1 MRRAGARRCSISR
14 RVVPPRLRKSLT
26 WWCSWRR
33 IAPVGS
39 AERSLTWTAAVSIA
53 NNGFRSNDMM
63 RRPEPATLLAAVAIA
78 LTAAP
83 AAAQPYPAKPI
94 HVIVPVTAGGLTDV
108 VSRRIAAEASSRMG
122 QPWIMEN
129 KPGAN
134 FMPAAETCRHAKSDG
149 YTLCVFT
156 TSTLTF
162 NPHLIDNLP
171 YNPARDFTPIINLGM
186 FIGGLIASPKLP
198 VRYLEELR
206 ALTLARPGEFNFGT
220 YGPASSANVFRQ
232 YLAER
237 WKTDLV
243 EVAYKGSNELITAL
257 TSGEIQMTWTALGS
271 WADNPNDRKG
281 RVVALDGAKRSPKL
295 TDVPTTPE
303 AGLGNYPI
311 HTWMGLFAR
320 VGVTESVVAQV
331 NGVVGE
337 VISTPK
343 LTEFLVNQLI
353 EPAV

>member
-1 MRRAGARRCSISR
+1 MRALQPI
-14 RVVPPRLRKSLT
+14 LL
-26 WWCSWRR
+26 
-33 IAPVGS
+33 IA
-39 AERSLTWTAAVSIA
+39 AIATA
-53 NNGFRSNDMM
+53 
-63 RRPEPATLLAAVAIA
+63 LAAPP
-78 LTAAP
+78 TR
-83 AAAQPYPAKPI
+83 AQPYPNKPI

-108 VSRRIAAEASSRMG
+108 VSRRIAAEASPRMG

-134 FMPAAETCRHAKSDG
+134 FIPAAETCRHAKPDG

-186 FIGGLIASPKLP
+186 FIGGLIASSKLP
-198 VRYLEELR
+198 IKNIGELK
-206 ALTLARPGEFNFGT
+206 ALTVSKPGEFNFGT

-237 WKTDLV
+237 WKVSLV

-271 WADNPNDRKG
+271 WADNPNDSKG
-281 RVVALDGAKRSPKL
+281 RVVALDGAKRSPML
-295 TDVPTTPE
+295 PNVPTYPE

-311 HTWMGLFAR
+311 HTWMGLFAPA
-320 VGVTESVVAQV
+320 GVPDAVVTKVNAVVAEAI
-331 NGVVGE
+331 NT
-337 VISTPK
+337 SK

-353 EPAV
+353 EPATTSAPEFAAYVAREREETGALLRRFNIPKIQ